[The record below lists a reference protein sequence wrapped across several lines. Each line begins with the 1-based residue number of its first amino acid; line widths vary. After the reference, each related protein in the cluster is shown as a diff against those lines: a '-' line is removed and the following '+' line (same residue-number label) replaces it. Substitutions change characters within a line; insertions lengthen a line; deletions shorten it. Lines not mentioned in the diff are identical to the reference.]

1 MLDKRNYMID
11 NNTNNN
17 IKLKLLNSSSIDTE
31 VGLKHFNNNS
41 SLYIK
46 ILTRFVERNET
57 LNLNLLNEEELKN
70 TLHTLKGLTST
81 LGMIPITHT
90 IQEIEKESDKILINA
105 FTQEMSEIIRNIK
118 NII

>member
-1 MLDKRNYMID
+1 MTE
-11 NNTNNN
+11 NNICNN
-17 IKLKLLNSSSIDTE
+17 IKLNLLNSPSIHTNT
-31 VGLKHFNNNS
+31 GLKHFNNNS

-57 LNLNLLNEEELKN
+57 LNLNHLNEEELKN

-81 LGMIPITHT
+81 LGMMPLTHT
-90 IQEIEKESDKILINA
+90 IQKIEKESDKILINN
-105 FTQEMSEIIRNIK
+105 FTQELSEIISNIK